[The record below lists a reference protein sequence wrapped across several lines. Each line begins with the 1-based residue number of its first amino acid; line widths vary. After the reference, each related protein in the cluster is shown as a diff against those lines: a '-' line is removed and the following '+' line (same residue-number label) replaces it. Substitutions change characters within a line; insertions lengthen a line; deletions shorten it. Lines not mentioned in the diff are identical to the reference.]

1 MKSKNKY
8 IASVLMASMFLTS
21 PLAYAAED
29 DVVVFGGE
37 FEEKV
42 DTPNSENEV
51 VNDDS
56 ESNTNESEDNTGN
69 EPKIIIELPN
79 NDDIVN
85 HSNDEKNDNEIIDD
99 DELNLE
105 DSNSNEDGNISINVP
120 VERLNDTNENKNFD
134 VHK

>member
-105 DSNSNEDGNISINVP
+105 DSNSNEDGNISINVSS
-120 VERLNDTNENKNFD
+120 T
-134 VHK
+134 